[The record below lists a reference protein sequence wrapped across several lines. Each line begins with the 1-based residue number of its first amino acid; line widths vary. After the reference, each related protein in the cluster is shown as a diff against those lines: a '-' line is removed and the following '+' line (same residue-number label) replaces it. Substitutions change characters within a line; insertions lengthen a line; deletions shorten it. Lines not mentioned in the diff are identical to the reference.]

1 MQIEEETMNR
11 SATFFARAAFAL
23 AAVFTHSSA
32 IAQTYPSRAVELVVA
47 YAPGGT
53 GDVVARLLANKLS
66 VALGQSVVV
75 ENRAGASGAIGAQYV
90 ARAKPDGHTLLAG
103 QTAEVAINQ
112 SLVKDL
118 AYDPDRD
125 LLPVALAAVVP
136 LALVVPGNAPYSTVK
151 EMVQYARSWPQGLS
165 FASAGTGTPGHFARE
180 VLKRRTQSNF
190 VHVSYKGAGPAL
202 NDLVGG
208 HVDFYFSGYPAAAP
222 QIKAGRLK
230 VLALSSAKRSQA
242 APGVP
247 PVAEAEDI
255 KGFDF
260 TLWVG
265 IFAPRGTPRDVVLK
279 LNREINQALAQPELR
294 DRLAGEGAEVATL
307 TVEQVTEFVNA
318 ESEKYRQIIKETG
331 IKSE

>member
-1 MQIEEETMNR
+1 MNR
-11 SATFFARAAFAL
+11 SAICFARTAFAL
-23 AAVFTHSSA
+23 AAAVAHSSA
-32 IAQTYPSRAVELVVA
+32 SAQSYPSRAVELIVA

-75 ENRAGASGAIGAQYV
+75 ENRPGASGAIGAQYV

-136 LALVVPGNAPYSTVK
+136 LALVVPGDAPYATVK
-151 EMVQYARSWPQGLS
+151 EMVQYARSRPQGLS
-165 FASAGTGTPGHFARE
+165 FASAGTGTPGHFAGE

-202 NDLVGG
+202 NDLLGG

-247 PVAEAEDI
+247 PVAEAADI

-265 IFAPRGTPRDVVLK
+265 IFAPHGTPRDVVLK
-279 LNREINQALAQPELR
+279 LNREINQALALPELR

-307 TVEQVTEFVNA
+307 TVEQFTEFVNA